1 MEMIRLFQSWSDMLG
16 DAHAELFKD
25 TESDGSSVAMW
36 NTDDYFYHA
45 QGMAHVVYHLMRAVR
60 REYAIDLINRPSV
73 STLFDDVIAALGR
86 AAVMK
91 PLMVLDGGTEG
102 ITANHRRNLDVYI
115 VEARQKM
122 YSIREELEK

>member
-1 MEMIRLFQSWSDMLG
+1 
-16 DAHAELFKD
+16 
-25 TESDGSSVAMW
+25 
-36 NTDDYFYHA
+36 
-45 QGMAHVVYHLMRAVR
+45 MAHTIYHLSKAVR

-73 STLFDDVIAALGR
+73 ASLLDDVIDALGK

-91 PLMVLDGGTEG
+91 PLVVLDGGTEG
-102 ITANHRRNLDVYI
+102 LTANHRRNLDVYI